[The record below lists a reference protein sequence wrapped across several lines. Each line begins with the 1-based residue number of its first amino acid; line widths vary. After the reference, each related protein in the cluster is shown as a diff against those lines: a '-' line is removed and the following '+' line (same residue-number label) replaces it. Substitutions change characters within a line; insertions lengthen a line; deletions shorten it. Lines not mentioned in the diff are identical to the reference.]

1 MNKLHMDVSLQR
13 VGRGWRRT
21 RVRDQKLVGNVTHQH
36 NSNLQMGS
44 ESACDETKYGTY
56 KKFDVPWVFRVSR
69 VVHDALKTTEL
80 EKIRKERSRSD
91 RSSKTYLDARHYSE
105 GVRQI

>member
-1 MNKLHMDVSLQR
+1 MNKLHMEVSLQR

-80 EKIRKERSRSD
+80 EKKDQGVID
-91 RSSKTYLDARHYSE
+91 RAKRTWMHDTI
-105 GVRQI
+105 VRG